1 MPEKLSFKIGNG
13 KVGTNERRG
22 KLKRWKASKMM
33 MLPSKIIQTN
43 DRHSRSY
50 NSFSTSRGNPSPPPD
65 HLESFPAVDA
75 SFTEY
80 TFDFDEGA
88 CFLPDLC
95 TNPFKGTRDDD
106 RESEQIFRFS
116 SPVSD
121 NTLGPFFGPS
131 FPILRCNEVT
141 GINEST
147 VNDASHNSASVGSDE
162 HAMSASS
169 GIKHF
174 ESLSI
179 TSWTVPNSSSSKSLS
194 CDVVHEEDAFE
205 VASQNSIPSIH
216 FSSDDNSY
224 IDHQMMAT
232 QQDSVSEKAVS
243 DSVIAWALLGA
254 VIGSPAPKSVLSAKI
269 RDNSQLWMNQGID
282 ENCSM
287 VNIENVAEGSTAVTV
302 PRFDEKSIPDLEKLT
317 PSLQHHDAHDS
328 VSFPDFSD
336 NIISIEQT
344 PQDIKDATDSTIAWA
359 ALTMLLGSPAPSCVA
374 NNKRRK
380 AESKWLWDED
390 ACDENDQV
398 ISLAA
403 TPDDDDYCDEFSLPS
418 LTSHDDLVEKQIFS
432 DNEVDV
438 SADYTSLKNDNDAA
452 NSAIMWTALA
462 AFLSSPAPS
471 CALGR
476 KVKQSDNLWEID
488 KSIDS
493 VLISLA
499 HSECLN
505 EVASSD
511 DGDRSNCTDVD
522 LDLSALKIDSEIPQ
536 HILAKNATLEVVQKT
551 KDIANST
558 IAWTALTALLGLPA
572 PSCVFQKKSH
582 PGKNL
587 WVDNFDEDDDLLSL
601 ASSRA
606 SVSVPSLVAES
617 HIDSAPSS
625 PSTRNMS
632 SFESTSLQQDNAVT
646 KTLFVEWTQ

>member
-1 MPEKLSFKIGNG
+1 MVEK
-13 KVGTNERRG
+13 
-22 KLKRWKASKMM
+22 
-33 MLPSKIIQTN
+33 
-43 DRHSRSY
+43 
-50 NSFSTSRGNPSPPPD
+50 
-65 HLESFPAVDA
+65 
-75 SFTEY
+75 
-80 TFDFDEGA
+80 
-88 CFLPDLC
+88 
-95 TNPFKGTRDDD
+95 
-106 RESEQIFRFS
+106 QIF
-116 SPVSD
+116 SD
-121 NTLGPFFGPS
+121 N
-131 FPILRCNEVT
+131 EV
-141 GINEST
+141 
-147 VNDASHNSASVGSDE
+147 
-162 HAMSASS
+162 
-169 GIKHF
+169 
-174 ESLSI
+174 
-179 TSWTVPNSSSSKSLS
+179 
-194 CDVVHEEDAFE
+194 DVSPQH
-205 VASQNSIPSIH
+205 
-216 FSSDDNSY
+216 DD
-224 IDHQMMAT
+224 
-232 QQDSVSEKAVS
+232 
-243 DSVIAWALLGA
+243 
-254 VIGSPAPKSVLSAKI
+254 P
-269 RDNSQLWMNQGID
+269 
-282 ENCSM
+282 
-287 VNIENVAEGSTAVTV
+287 
-302 PRFDEKSIPDLEKLT
+302 
-317 PSLQHHDAHDS
+317 HDS

-336 NIISIEQT
+336 NINSIEQT